1 MVVGGQVGAP
11 VVVER
16 RRMLLC
22 DAGLPR
28 QPFHE
33 SEHAPLEVAREAVR
47 RVEASAR
54 ENAAREIRALLHSAE
69 TKGLRV
75 EVAGVGGKPVTLPPF
90 EKIVKSHALLHAA
103 EGELYREMVA
113 QAAEDCGL
121 RVVRFVPKDLFSIAG
136 AELGMEA
143 EDVKERVAA
152 MGKPLGPPWT
162 ADHKEATAAAWFAL
176 ARVASARR

>member
-1 MVVGGQVGAP
+1 
-11 VVVER
+11 
-16 RRMLLC
+16 MLLC